1 MSEAYESDIL
11 EWSHRQ
17 ADLLR
22 RHAAGEKLNEA
33 PDWANI
39 IEEIEDVGGN
49 VLRAVRSHL
58 VQAMLHELKV
68 RAWPESRDVP
78 HWRGEARL
86 QRGEAASDFT
96 PSMRRQ
102 IDLESLYHRAM
113 RALPDSMDGQLPAP
127 LSPACPWSL
136 DELLGED
143 ELTREGTPGA
153 GGASGG
159 EGGEHLR

>member
-11 EWSHRQ
+11 EWSHHQ
-17 ADLLR
+17 AELLR

-58 VQAMLHELKV
+58 LQAMLHELKA

-78 HWRGEARL
+78 HWRGEVRL
-86 QRGEAASDFT
+86 QRGQAADDST
-96 PSMRRQ
+96 PSMRHVVDVAAVYR
-102 IDLESLYHRAM
+102 RAL
-113 RALPDSMDGQLPAP
+113 RALPDSMDGQPPAP
-127 LSPACPWSL
+127 LPEACPWPL
-136 DELLGED
+136 DELLGEE
-143 ELTREGTPGA
+143 ELT
-153 GGASGG
+153 
-159 EGGEHLR
+159 